1 MRRSCHI
8 TKRNWFPMWQR
19 FGVNNAREA
28 DCSLNFMPTFT
39 RKVDLLLYKA
49 VMKSRS
55 CPHDNAARVAFS
67 SPKVA
72 SRRHLDVL
80 TCTLLTIVGD
90 EGTREVDNPRH
101 SRAGMVR

>member
-1 MRRSCHI
+1 MPNRRDAEVSLDGLR
-8 TKRNWFPMWQR
+8 T
-19 FGVNNAREA
+19 AREHRLLRVGLLLPPLCGGISA
-28 DCSLNFMPTFT
+28 VFAPT
-39 RKVDLLLYKA
+39 RKPFHYFLSLA
-49 VMKSRS
+49 STS
-55 CPHDNAARVAFS
+55 AFS